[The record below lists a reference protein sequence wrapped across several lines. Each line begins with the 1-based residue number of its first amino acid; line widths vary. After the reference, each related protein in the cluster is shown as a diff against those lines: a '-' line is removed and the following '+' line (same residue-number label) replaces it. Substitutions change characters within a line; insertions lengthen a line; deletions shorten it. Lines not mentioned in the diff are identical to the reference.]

1 MVSTHAPLW
10 GATEAQSMSDEEW
23 FCFNPRAPMG
33 RDAHDR
39 FVIKCAFGF
48 NPRAPMGRD
57 DFCMIYCVRV
67 SGFNPRAP
75 MGRDW

>member
-1 MVSTHAPLW
+1 MGRDGAAPR
-10 GATEAQSMSDEEW
+10 GAPPAGR
-23 FCFNPRAPMG
+23 FKPRAPMG

-57 DFCMIYCVRV
+57 
-67 SGFNPRAP
+67 
-75 MGRDW
+75 W